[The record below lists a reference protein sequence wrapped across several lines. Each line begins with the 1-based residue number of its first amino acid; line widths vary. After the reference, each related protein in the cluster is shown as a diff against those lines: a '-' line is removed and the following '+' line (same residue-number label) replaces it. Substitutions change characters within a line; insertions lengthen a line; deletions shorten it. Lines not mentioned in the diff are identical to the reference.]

1 MISWPAVIMIV
12 AAAVAITLI
21 LSGISFTGRVKR
33 KVDYMLDALDD
44 GETNFR
50 FGRGKLLNRGLNRTL
65 NRLRDIFDKETRYIR
80 ETERYY
86 GRMLDNVSTGIIV
99 SETGTGRVVYSNRR
113 ASGLLG
119 LSKIGRAHV

>member
-21 LSGISFTGRVKR
+21 LSGIFFTGRVKR

-86 GRMLDNVSTGIIV
+86 LR
-99 SETGTGRVVYSNRR
+99 
-113 ASGLLG
+113 
-119 LSKIGRAHV
+119 